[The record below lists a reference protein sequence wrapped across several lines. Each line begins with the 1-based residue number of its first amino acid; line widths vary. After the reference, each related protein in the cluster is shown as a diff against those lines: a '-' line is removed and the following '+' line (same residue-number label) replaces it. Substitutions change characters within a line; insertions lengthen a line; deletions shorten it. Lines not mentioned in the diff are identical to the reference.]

1 MPRFLTLPSDSSTQY
16 WPNNTSSHFRVHLS
30 KPLDF
35 DLNESY
41 EVALCQFQYSHA
53 YVNLPGRIANF
64 EIRRVSDARH
74 AKITPPMLAA
84 SNALN
89 AASNAL
95 NISDTAMDTQ
105 QPPATSDFSSF
116 YYGTVQPGHYKNAAD
131 LTKGINRAIMKALE
145 VEYDIAVSSN
155 RTLLGRAAK
164 ITRNVD
170 DDCSAFI
177 RAEFFVYDEVSNKV
191 RCEANNLE
199 LIQRYTDVPE
209 ATVDH
214 YTFCFHPE
222 LRLRL
227 GFTKDV
233 PANYQLGDHE
243 RHSGFYNRGDYLGAQ
258 PQIWPGNVGESTVDH
273 NLGFHNIYIYSD
285 IIKESNTVGETL
297 QSCLRVVPIADENR
311 NQMVLVEPLTLQ
323 FFPLRSNHVQDVEI
337 VLRTDTGAI
346 TPFQRGNS
354 VVTLVIRRAS
364 PLDIDK

>member
-16 WPNNTSSHFRVHLS
+16 WPDNTSSHFRVHLS

-53 YVNLPGRIANF
+53 YVNLPERIANF
-64 EIRRVSDARH
+64 EIRRFSDARH
-74 AKITPPMLAA
+74 AKITPPMVVA
-84 SNALN
+84 SNTID
-89 AASNAL
+89 
-95 NISDTAMDTQ
+95 ISDTDTAMDTQ
-105 QPPATSDFSSF
+105 QPPSVGNFSSY

-145 VEYDIAVSSN
+145 SEYDVQIGSDRYNSALD
-155 RTLLGRAAK
+155 RTA
-164 ITRNVD
+164 TVTQNVD
-170 DDCSAFI
+170 EDCSAFI
-177 RAEFFVYDEVSNKV
+177 RTEFFIYDEVSNKV
-191 RCEANNLE
+191 RCEADNLE
-199 LIQRYTDVPE
+199 LIRRYTDVPD
-209 ATVDH
+209 ATVDR
-214 YTFCFHPE
+214 YSFCFHPE

-227 GFTKDV
+227 GFTGDV
-233 PANYQLGDHE
+233 PTDYQLGDHE
-243 RHSGFYNRGDYLGAQ
+243 RHSGFYNRGDYLGVMT
-258 PQIWPGNVGESTVDH
+258 QIYSGQVGESTVDH

-285 IIKESNTVGETL
+285 IMKESNTVGETL

-337 VLRTDTGAI
+337 VLRTDTGAV